1 MNSFPPLARGAGF
14 PDADAGLKTAGRR
27 RTHAWTMEPNEAY
40 GKTRTSSS
48 LTRGS
53 LRSHS
58 VSSNSSRSND
68 SNSTTAGCDC
78 AAATAAT
85 AAEVQAAAVQPG
97 SKDGHCRSANT
108 ANTAI
113 TATAGT
119 STNAAT
125 LPLQD
130 YRLNLSK
137 IVPNATCPRSCR
149 ACGRTRSRRRRRSR
163 CSGRTHESLR
173 VFSDRRV

>member
-1 MNSFPPLARGAGF
+1 
-14 PDADAGLKTAGRR
+14 
-27 RTHAWTMEPNEAY
+27 MEPNEAY

-130 YRLNLSK
+130 YRLNLRDVSK
-137 IVPNATCPRSCR
+137 IVQSMRPNQIPKKETLAMLWAHARV
-149 ACGRTRSRRRRRSR
+149 ASRLL
-163 CSGRTHESLR
+163 GPPSLA
-173 VFSDRRV
+173 DRKYFRNS